1 MTYKEYVEQTQAEV
15 NKLPLFWAFSKEQ
28 FEEALLKRG
37 IEVAD
42 AKKHVYRSE
51 ALGGAFYLKKDAE
64 IIRAYFSRD
73 HIRDLHDMM
82 ESDAGFALDAFEYE
96 MLNHEYPINLQ
107 GDWDV
112 VSCFGAVEYSEY
124 KTGPDYLAELGFSD
138 KVIEQWAIARRKVYA
153 DHDW

>member
-1 MTYKEYVEQTQAEV
+1 MTYKEYTEQAQAGI
-15 NKLPLFWAFSKEQ
+15 NALPLFWAFNESQ
-28 FEEALLKRG
+28 FEQALAERG
-37 IEVAD
+37 IAVKD
-42 AKKHVYRSE
+42 AKKYVYRSE

-73 HIRDLHDMM
+73 HIQDLHNMM
-82 ESDAGFALDAFEYE
+82 EKDAGFALEAFEYE
-96 MLNHEYPINLQ
+96 MLNHEYPINWQ

-112 VSCFGAVEYSEY
+112 VSCFGTVEYSEY